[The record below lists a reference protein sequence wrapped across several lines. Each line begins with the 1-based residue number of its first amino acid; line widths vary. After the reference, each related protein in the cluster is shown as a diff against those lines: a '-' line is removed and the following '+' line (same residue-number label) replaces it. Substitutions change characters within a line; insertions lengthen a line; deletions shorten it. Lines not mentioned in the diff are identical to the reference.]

1 MWTEFSPG
9 STSATVESIKE
20 PSDHTMMIV
29 LTVCG
34 TIVVL
39 ATVIT
44 FAVVVLVCKKLGVW

>member
-9 STSATVESIKE
+9 STSATAESIKE
-20 PSDHTMMIV
+20 PYENTMMIV

-34 TIVVL
+34 TIVGL

-44 FAVVVLVCKKLGVW
+44 LAIAVLVCKKLGVW